1 MSEVSLERVAHMTA
15 RIGRI
20 LLTYGADTQHTQR
33 ILAQLARALGHPVQ
47 VMGTAEALLVTVGC
61 EAHFQTTVGHALS
74 GTTVDMGTLMALQQ
88 VVDGICLGTLKAQ
101 AIDAQL
107 DAVEHAPPQHSP
119 MVMTLGMAITA
130 ASLARLF
137 GAQWSVVVAA
147 FVAGVLSVVL
157 RRLMG
162 RYSLNSVATVFMTAC
177 LSGLGSILV
186 LRACPGVSP
195 ALCLTA
201 AGMILVPGVP
211 LINGVRDLVSGHPGS
226 GLARIATGALT
237 VLVIS
242 FALFIA
248 GAAAGDRLPVG
259 SGPGSLP
266 LGQDVLFAA
275 TAALG
280 YAVFFNVPWRVL
292 WVCVL
297 CGMAAHGVRTLA
309 QQYGLDLA
317 CASLLGA
324 FAAGLVAVI
333 AAARFRVPPV
343 AFAFPGIVALIP
355 GSYGFRAG
363 IGALQLMSLG
373 ADSPAVLIAQTTSLA
388 ITTAIVSAAIAV
400 GVLLALAV
408 RPERHLSEHLLKG

>member
-1 MSEVSLERVAHMTA
+1 MSEASLERVAHLTA

-20 LLTYGADTQHTQR
+20 LLTHGADTPHTQR
-33 ILAQLARALGHPVQ
+33 ILTDVARALGHPVQ
-47 VMGTAEALLVTVGC
+47 VMVTAEALLVTVGS
-61 EAHFQTTVGHALS
+61 EAQFQTKVGHALS
-74 GTTVDMGTLMALQQ
+74 AMTVDMGTLMALQQ

-107 DAVEHAPPQHSP
+107 DAVEQARPEHSP
-119 MVMTLGMAITA
+119 LVMTLGIAITA

-137 GAQWSVVVAA
+137 GAQWSVVLAA
-147 FVAGVLSVVL
+147 FMAGLLSVVL

-162 RYSLNSVATVFMTAC
+162 RYSLNGVATVFITAL
-177 LSGLGSILV
+177 LSGVGSILV
-186 LRACPGVSP
+186 LRAFPGASP
-195 ALCLTA
+195 VLCLTA

-211 LINGVRDLVSGHPGS
+211 LINGVRDLVSGHPGN
-226 GLARIATGALT
+226 GLARIATGAMT

-242 FALFIA
+242 FALFV
-248 GAAAGDRLPVG
+248 AAASAGDSLPVG
-259 SGPGSLP
+259 TGPGSLA

-280 YAVFFNVPWRVL
+280 YALFFNVPWRVL

-297 CGMAAHGVRTLA
+297 CGMAAHGTRTVA
-309 QQYGLDLA
+309 QHLGLDLA

-324 FAAGLVAVI
+324 FAAGLVALL
-333 AAARFRVPPV
+333 AASRFRVPPV

-363 IGALQLMSLG
+363 IGGLQLMSLG
-373 ADSPAVLIAQTTSLA
+373 ADSPLALIADTTSLA
-388 ITTAIVSAAIAV
+388 ITTVIVSAAIAV
-400 GVLLALAV
+400 GLLLALAIQ
-408 RPERHLSEHLLKG
+408 PERHLSEG

>member
-1 MSEVSLERVAHMTA
+1 MSEASLERVAHLTA

-20 LLTYGADTQHTQR
+20 LLTHGADTPHTQR
-33 ILAQLARALGHPVQ
+33 ILTDVARALGHPVQ
-47 VMGTAEALLVTVGC
+47 VMVTAEALLVTVGS
-61 EAHFQTTVGHALS
+61 EAHFQTKVGHALS
-74 GTTVDMGTLMALQQ
+74 AMTVDMGTLMALQQ

-107 DAVEHAPPQHSP
+107 DAVEQARPEHSP
-119 MVMTLGMAITA
+119 LVMTLGIAITA

-137 GAQWSVVVAA
+137 GAQWSVVIAA
-147 FVAGVLSVVL
+147 FMAGLLSVVL

-162 RYSLNSVATVFMTAC
+162 RYSLNGVATVFITAL
-177 LSGLGSILV
+177 LSGVCSILV
-186 LRACPGVSP
+186 LRAFPGASP
-195 ALCLTA
+195 VLCLTA

-211 LINGVRDLVSGHPGS
+211 LINGVRDLVSGHPGN
-226 GLARIATGALT
+226 GLARIATGAMT

-242 FALFIA
+242 FALFV
-248 GAAAGDRLPVG
+248 AAASAGDSLPVG
-259 SGPGSLP
+259 TGPGSLA

-280 YAVFFNVPWRVL
+280 YALFFNVPWRVL

-297 CGMAAHGVRTLA
+297 CGMAAHGTRTLA
-309 QQYGLDLA
+309 QHHGLDLA

-324 FAAGLVAVI
+324 FAAGLVALL
-333 AAARFRVPPV
+333 AASRFRVPPV

-363 IGALQLMSLG
+363 IGGLQLMSLG
-373 ADSPAVLIAQTTSLA
+373 ADSPVALIADTTSLA
-388 ITTAIVSAAIAV
+388 ITTVIVSAAIAV
-400 GVLLALAV
+400 GLLLALAIQ
-408 RPERHLSEHLLKG
+408 PERHLSEG